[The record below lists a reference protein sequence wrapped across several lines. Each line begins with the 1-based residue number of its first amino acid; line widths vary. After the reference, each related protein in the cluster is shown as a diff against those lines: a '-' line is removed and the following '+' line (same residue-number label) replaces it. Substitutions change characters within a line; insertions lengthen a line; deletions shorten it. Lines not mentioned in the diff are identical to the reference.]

1 MEYTHSV
8 TLSDSLRI
16 YKVRFAVTLLL
27 LGCLYYPVVPS
38 MVMQW
43 YDDPNYSH
51 GFLVPLIAGYFLYQR
66 LGDLNKMTVRPESKG
81 LFIILSGLFMLIVGY
96 AGTEFFTMRASMVVI
111 LTGMV
116 LYFFGKDILK
126 AAALPLGYLFFMV
139 PLPYIVY
146 DAFAFPLKLFVA
158 KYSVIFLKMLGI
170 VVWREGNIIMI
181 PDMVLEVAD
190 ACSGMRSIMSLL
202 ALSVA
207 FAFFTQK
214 TAVKRLALVLSAVPI
229 AIITNALRV
238 IMTGILAQ
246 YWGARAAEGFFHE
259 FAGIAVFGIAMVLLV
274 SLGAFLRGTGK

>member
-170 VVWREGNIIMI
+170 VVWREGNIIMF
-181 PDMVLEVAD
+181 PNSVFEVAD
-190 ACSGMRSIMSLL
+190 ACSGIRSLMSLI
-202 ALSVA
+202 ALSA
-207 FAFFTQK
+207 ALAYFFHDTLPR
-214 TAVKRLALVLSAVPI
+214 RLAVVLSAIPI
-229 AIITNALRV
+229 ALFANWTRV
-238 IMTGILAQ
+238 VVTGILAQ
-246 YWGARAAEGFFHE
+246 YRGARAAEGFFHD
-259 FAGIAVFGIAMVLLV
+259 FAGVAVFGIATAMLIAVGLPV
-274 SLGAFLRGTGK
+274 GRR